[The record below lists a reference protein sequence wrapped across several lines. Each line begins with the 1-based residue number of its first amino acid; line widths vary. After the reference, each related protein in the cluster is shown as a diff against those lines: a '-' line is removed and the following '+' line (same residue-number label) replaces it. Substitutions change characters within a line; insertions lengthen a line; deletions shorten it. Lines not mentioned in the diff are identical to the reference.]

1 MDQAEYK
8 EILGMINSVTKFFDF
23 RLVDEQG
30 SHFNSLGVVLLG
42 VHAGVDGLLDHCDLE
57 VEEGGSWRKVWFV
70 FFWIKH
76 IFIFHL
82 NAKHQAWN
90 CMFQLQFCE
99 LHFLCW
105 KCCYPTSSESLTGSC
120 IPWLTLCCWVQV
132 VVVMVEVELRA
143 WLLEG
148 FSMLYTWVAICLLKN
163 LAFSG
168 LNLDWLLCSSWW
180 APSPGYWLVWCSWG
194 SDWGVG
200 SVGLDWRR
208 NRVCQNLVSQ
218 LVICHPSI
226 LVVY

>member
-82 NAKHQAWN
+82 NAKHQIRLGTACSSFN
-90 CMFQLQFCE
+90 FVNYTFYAGSVATQL
-99 LHFLCW
+99 
-105 KCCYPTSSESLTGSC
+105 
-120 IPWLTLCCWVQV
+120 V
-132 VVVMVEVELRA
+132 LRA
-143 WLLEG
+143 
-148 FSMLYTWVAICLLKN
+148 
-163 LAFSG
+163 
-168 LNLDWLLCSSWW
+168 
-180 APSPGYWLVWCSWG
+180 
-194 SDWGVG
+194 
-200 SVGLDWRR
+200 
-208 NRVCQNLVSQ
+208 
-218 LVICHPSI
+218 
-226 LVVY
+226 